1 MILIRKHT
9 KTAVKAAF
17 VLLIIAVIIYTF
29 RDSAGPILKELGETS
44 PVVVFIISVLAVLYE
59 LVEGWITYSFAKKYQ
74 PGFTYWMGVESAFYC
89 SFYRVATLGSGAGV
103 AAVYYFNEKGIEVS
117 KGTGMYMVEYV
128 LHKVTIALFSA
139 VFFIFSFGFMRKH
152 YAEYEWLLIGGY
164 VVTIAIAAA
173 LLLFCCSRKVHGAL
187 LWVVDRFNRKG
198 RLNEQEAFL
207 REQCGILENATSKL
221 LSDKR
226 FVLQIVGK
234 NLLKF
239 VFWYSIPYVAL
250 YNTGAVTL
258 PQAMAITSLSVML
271 AAVIPTPAGIGSTEF
286 VFTMLFASLVGMGDA
301 GSATLLYRFATF
313 VLPFVIGAVIVVI
326 RRIRQKTLRTEK
338 RTAE

>member
-17 VLLIIAVIIYTF
+17 VLILIAVIIYTF
-29 RDSAGPILKELGETS
+29 RDSAGPILKELGETT
-44 PVVVFIISVLAVLYE
+44 PVVVILISILAILYE
-59 LVEGWITYSFAKKYQ
+59 LVEGWITCSFARRYQ
-74 PGFTYWMGVESAFYC
+74 PEFTYWMGVESAFYC

-103 AAVYYFNEKGIEVS
+103 AAVYYFNEKGIPVS

-139 VFFIFSFGFMRKH
+139 VFFVFSFGFMQKH
-152 YAEYEWLLIGGY
+152 YAEYEWMLIGGY
-164 VVTIAIAAA
+164 GITIVIAVA
-173 LLLFCCSRKVHGAL
+173 LLLFCCSKRVHGLL
-187 LWVVDRFNRKG
+187 LWLLDKLNRNGK
-198 RLNEQEAFL
+198 LNEQEAML
-207 REQCGILENATSKL
+207 REQCGILESATAKL
-221 LSDKR
+221 LSEKL

-239 VFWYSIPYVAL
+239 VFWYSIPYVVL

-313 VLPFVIGAVIVVI
+313 VLPFLIGAVIVIV
-326 RRIRQKTLRTEK
+326 RRIRQKTRPVDA
-338 RTAE
+338 RG